1 MGSTSKE
8 EDEPHEPIKDKDITT
23 HQPPLVNDKEKV
35 VRPKKKLP
43 LLKKTKKR
51 PINEWVFILLTLD
64 MPSLPFILIPNGL
77 EIGYMLG
84 VFFGAKKHEYV
95 IYLKKPSFF
104 FLFLLCWLISL
115 WVHYLWCLGV
125 VLFQFC

>member
-1 MGSTSKE
+1 MGSTSEE
-8 EDEPHEPIKDKDITT
+8 EDEAHEPIKDKDITT
-23 HQPPLVNDKEKV
+23 HQPPLANDKEKV

-43 LLKKTKKR
+43 LPKR
-51 PINEWVFILLTLD
+51 QKRGLLMNACLLLLTLD
-64 MPSLPFILIPNGL
+64 MPSLPLVLIPNGP
-77 EIGYMLG
+77 EIGYMLA

-95 IYLKKPSFF
+95 IYFKKPSFF

-125 VLFQFC
+125 VLFQFY